1 MPRDE
6 IKKVPCCPELTND
19 NNCDEL
25 FFTRTLNYP
34 FLFRKEIRL
43 MIQLILGF
51 RLKRCA
57 KGLVLGDPVYS
68 TTLLPGEKVKLV
80 STDRR
85 TQFTY
90 DSESKLSYRN
100 EQISEENYFMLAS
113 QSYFYD
119 LENSQSGTQTTETRE
134 KWNFDGSAKAGLD
147 WFGVKA
153 SSKASSSH
161 NNSSTLDY
169 LHTQSS
175 HMRSAATQAVQAT
188 HMAHSLSIGEVTSR
202 FHAEGQTED
211 HYESSTRE
219 FRNDNNCFAVSYI
232 FYRLNKQQHLSFEI
246 VSIDYTLLSAENQKA
261 FVMFQASDFPDLRKS
276 IIEELKTELKEIGI
290 YDKNGEISR
299 TFRDKFNFTMDFSLP
314 TPGIIVKGCLDGC
327 NTLEEERIRYY
338 KLKNDLLAKQ
348 IELLEKSQEYRS
360 CPVGSGET
368 NPE

>member
-43 MIQLILGF
+43 MVQLILGF

-119 LENSQSGTQTTETRE
+119 LENSQSGT
-134 KWNFDGSAKAGLD
+134 
-147 WFGVKA
+147 
-153 SSKASSSH
+153 
-161 NNSSTLDY
+161 
-169 LHTQSS
+169 
-175 HMRSAATQAVQAT
+175 
-188 HMAHSLSIGEVTSR
+188 SL
-202 FHAEGQTED
+202 
-211 HYESSTRE
+211 Y
-219 FRNDNNCFAVSYI
+219 
-232 FYRLNKQQHLSFEI
+232 
-246 VSIDYTLLSAENQKA
+246 
-261 FVMFQASDFPDLRKS
+261 
-276 IIEELKTELKEIGI
+276 
-290 YDKNGEISR
+290 
-299 TFRDKFNFTMDFSLP
+299 
-314 TPGIIVKGCLDGC
+314 
-327 NTLEEERIRYY
+327 
-338 KLKNDLLAKQ
+338 
-348 IELLEKSQEYRS
+348 
-360 CPVGSGET
+360 
-368 NPE
+368 